1 MSDTA
6 TLEHAAPVPET
17 GPPADERTAR
27 AATTFIYREARL
39 LDEQRWRDWD
49 GLFAAD
55 GVYWLPATPGQP
67 DPVNHVSHIYETA
80 QLREIRLRRY
90 ENPRAFSL
98 QPMPRTLHMLS
109 NVEIEDHGDCII
121 AHAALLM
128 IEYRQQA
135 MTHYPGR
142 VRYTLIRAG
151 DSFLMRE
158 KRVELVNCDGP
169 IGTTTVYP

>member
-1 MSDTA
+1 MLGDVGA
-6 TLEHAAPVPET
+6 VPET
-17 GPPADERTAR
+17 GQPADDATAR
-27 AATTFIYREARL
+27 AVSAFIYREARL

-49 GLFAAD
+49 ALFTDD

-67 DPVNHVSHIYETA
+67 DPVNHVSHIYEDA
-80 QLREIRLRRY
+80 RLREIRLRRY

-98 QPMPRTLHMLS
+98 QPMPRTLHMIS
-109 NVEIEDHGDCII
+109 NIEVEDQGSTLA

-135 MTHYPGR
+135 MAHYPGR
-142 VRYTLIRAG
+142 VRYTLVRAG
-151 DSFLMRE
+151 DGFRMRE
-158 KRVELVNCDGP
+158 KRVALINCDGP